1 MRSRFVLRIITK
13 WFLMLWFYVFF
24 FFYVGEPAF
33 FLIAACRS
41 IYRLK
46 KSIPSVTFFLVT
58 LIDVR
63 REPHE
68 PFFT

>member
-1 MRSRFVLRIITK
+1 M
-13 WFLMLWFYVFF
+13 
-24 FFYVGEPAF
+24 FFYVGEPAL

-46 KSIPSVTFFLVT
+46 KSITSVTFFLVK
-58 LIDVR
+58 LIGVR